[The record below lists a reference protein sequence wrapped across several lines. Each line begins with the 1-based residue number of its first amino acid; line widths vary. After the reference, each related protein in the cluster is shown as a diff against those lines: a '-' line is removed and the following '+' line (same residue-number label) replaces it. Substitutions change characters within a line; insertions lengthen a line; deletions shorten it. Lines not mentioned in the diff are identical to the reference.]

1 VSLVTTSLTTSYLC
15 HELVNQLLL
24 LGILRVDALTHWVFG
39 LGLRRTQKVLIAL
52 CLLQHL
58 LKRALLLLEVSQR
71 SLVLDNSCCDFY
83 LGLTTLIALFFLLCV
98 PQRVNLLL

>member
-52 CLLQHL
+52 CFLQHL
-58 LKRALLLLEVSQR
+58 LERALLFLEVTQR
-71 SLVLDNSCCDFY
+71 SLVLNNSCCDFY
-83 LGLTTLIALFFLLCV
+83 F
-98 PQRVNLLL
+98 